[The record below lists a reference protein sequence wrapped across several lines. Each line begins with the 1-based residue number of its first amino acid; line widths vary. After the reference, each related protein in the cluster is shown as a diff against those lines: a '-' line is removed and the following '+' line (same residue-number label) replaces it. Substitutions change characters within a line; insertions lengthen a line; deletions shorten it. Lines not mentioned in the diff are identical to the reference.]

1 MDIEITDQKF
11 RQYFK
16 PHELVS
22 LLHYTEFDDKDEI
35 YSLFDDKLKAVMV
48 YLRET
53 INKPFIVNNWKNQGQ
68 FQYRGYRDRTCS
80 IGAPKSMHR
89 VGKAIDFDIIGWDAE
104 LSRKRIIE
112 LCIKGLPCQIRM
124 EKGVNWVHID
134 VKPVENSTH
143 KINFFAP

>member
-1 MDIEITDQKF
+1 VNEIEQKF
-11 RQYFK
+11 RQYFA

-22 LLHYTEFDDKDEI
+22 LLHYTDFDDKDDI

-48 YLRET
+48 YIRET
-53 INKPFIVNNWKNQGQ
+53 INKPFVVNTWKKQGR

-89 VGKAIDFDIIGWDAE
+89 EGKALDFDIVGWNAE
-104 LSRKRIIE
+104 TSRKRIVE
-112 LCIKGLPCQIRM
+112 LCIKDLPYPIRI

-134 VKPVENSTH
+134 IKSVENSTH